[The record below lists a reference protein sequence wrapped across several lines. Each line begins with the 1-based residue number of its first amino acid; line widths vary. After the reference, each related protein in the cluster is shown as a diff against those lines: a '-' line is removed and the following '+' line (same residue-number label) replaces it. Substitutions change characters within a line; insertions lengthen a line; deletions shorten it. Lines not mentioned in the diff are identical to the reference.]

1 MTGLVEIFNTVAA
14 GRDGGGG
21 RESPERA
28 QTSGDSPAR
37 VVVDIGSWFAY
48 NTASLSKRGI
58 LIRRKQMAK
67 KTLKK
72 AKKLEATKPLQSHAP
87 FKK

>member
-1 MTGLVEIFNTVAA
+1 LLKYSTLWRQGAMEAVAGNRRKGRKHA
-14 GRDGGGG
+14 GIR
-21 RESPERA
+21 R
-28 QTSGDSPAR
+28 AR